1 MMRKSRAQ
9 RRLMS
14 MRRVLAAFAVTGL
27 ALVSGCGTQVDD
39 ARIEAVGNGYR
50 PPAVADPSNVLA
62 GSGTAQ
68 AGGMTNAAPAAPPS
82 ITAAGGSALPTPAAA
97 GQSAVKSGTKPV
109 QTAAETAG
117 AAQQPCTQRLS
128 PIILGQTLATSGLL
142 GSTVGNTRAGLAIWA
157 QAVNARGGI
166 YCHPVQVTSLDDG
179 SDSAKVAANWNSLK
193 NRGMVAMLGAA
204 EPITMGALRA
214 SAERDKIPVI
224 GGDLV
229 DLAWFQSPWL
239 FPQGAHPFTTFD
251 GSLVEAAK
259 ARTGSK
265 VAGLVYCV
273 EASICTGIKN
283 NYANSARL
291 AGLNVGLVKAVSLTQ
306 SDFTAECQAMRDAKV
321 DVLWLALDGS
331 GNTRLARSCE
341 ALGYHPQLATNALGA
356 PPAVAEDPLMR
367 KRSLYLAA
375 PNVPFSV
382 RDTPGAAE
390 FGAAME
396 RFAPGFKLDQSVMQ
410 GWASGKLFEAAL
422 AKVAAQAR
430 TSDVT
435 TQLILEGLWQLKK
448 ETMQGLSPG
457 VTFGQDK
464 PAVVPRCYYVLLL
477 STEGIIAPLGSK
489 LRCLAE

>member
-1 MMRKSRAQ
+1 
-9 RRLMS
+9 
-14 MRRVLAAFAVTGL
+14 
-27 ALVSGCGTQVDD
+27 
-39 ARIEAVGNGYR
+39 
-50 PPAVADPSNVLA
+50 
-62 GSGTAQ
+62 
-68 AGGMTNAAPAAPPS
+68 
-82 ITAAGGSALPTPAAA
+82 
-97 GQSAVKSGTKPV
+97 
-109 QTAAETAG
+109 
-117 AAQQPCTQRLS
+117 
-128 PIILGQTLATSGLL
+128 
-142 GSTVGNTRAGLAIWA
+142 VGNTRAGLAIWA
-157 QAVNARGGI
+157 KAVNARGGL

-179 SDSAKVAANWNSLK
+179 SDSAKVAANWNALK
-193 NRGMVAMLGAA
+193 ARGMVAMLGAA

-229 DLAWFQSPWL
+229 DVAWFQSPWL

-259 ARTGSK
+259 ARAGAKT
-265 VAGLVYCV
+265 AGLVYCV
-273 EASICTGIKN
+273 EASICTAIKN

-291 AGLNVGLVKAVSLTQ
+291 AGLEVGLVKAVSLTQ

-356 PPAVAEDPLMR
+356 PPAVADDPLMR
-367 KRSLYLAA
+367 QRSLYLAA

-396 RFAPGFKLDQSVMQ
+396 QFAPGFKLDQSTMQ
-410 GWASGKLFEAAL
+410 GWASGKLLEAAL
-422 AKVAAQAR
+422 GKVAAQAP

-448 ETMQGLSPG
+448 ETMHGLGPG
-457 VTFGQDK
+457 VTFGQAK

-477 STEGIIAPLGSK
+477 STEGVIAPLGSK

>member
-1 MMRKSRAQ
+1 MSL
-9 RRLMS
+9 RRIVAGS
-14 MRRVLAAFAVTGL
+14 AAAGL
-27 ALVSGCGTQVDD
+27 TLVSGCGTQVDD

-50 PPAVADPSNVLA
+50 APVVADSASGA
-62 GSGTAQ
+62 GTTQASGS
-68 AGGMTNAAPAAPPS
+68 TNAAAPAPLASAATAGAPA
-82 ITAAGGSALPTPAAA
+82 TGEAARPTPARA
-97 GQSAVKSGTKPV
+97 GQSAAKSGAMPG
-109 QTAAETAG
+109 QQAAEAAG
-117 AAQQPCTQRLS
+117 ISEQACPQKLS

-157 QAVNARGGI
+157 QAVNARGGVH
-166 YCHPVQVTSLDDG
+166 CHPVQVTSLDDG

-229 DLAWFQSPWL
+229 DLAWFESPWL
-239 FPQGAHPFTTFD
+239 FPQGAHPFSTFD
-251 GSLVEAAK
+251 GSLVEAGK
-259 ARTGSK
+259 ARSGAK

-291 AGLNVGLVKAVSLTQ
+291 AGLDVGLIKAVSLTQ

-331 GNTRLARSCE
+331 ANTRLARSCE

-356 PPAVAEDPLMR
+356 PPAVADDPLMR

-375 PNVPFSV
+375 PNLPFPM
-382 RDTPGAAE
+382 RDTPGGAE
-390 FGAAME
+390 FHEAVE
-396 RFAPGFKLDQSVMQ
+396 RFAPGYKLDQSLMQ

-422 AKVAAQAR
+422 AKVAAKAR

-448 ETMQGLSPG
+448 ETMQGLGPG
-457 VTFGQDK
+457 VTFGQGK
-464 PAVVPRCYYVLLL
+464 HASVPRCYYVLLL

-489 LRCLAE
+489 LRCLAA